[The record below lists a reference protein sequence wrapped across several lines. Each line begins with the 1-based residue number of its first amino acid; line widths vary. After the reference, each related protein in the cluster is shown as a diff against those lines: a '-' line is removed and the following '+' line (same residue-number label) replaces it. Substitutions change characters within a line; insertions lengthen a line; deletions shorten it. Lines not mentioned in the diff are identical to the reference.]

1 LLIFRLGAGGGAGE
15 PWSWGQG
22 RWTAGGSWVQ
32 PYLHPSLEHGAV
44 TDGRSSFLFAR
55 ERMRDPTWCAPGTGA
70 IRADT
75 TLYRQRLSEVLAW
88 PLDVT
93 VVECEPSGRFR
104 VSAGRWGTAPLYLAC
119 GSDALHGTWS
129 LPDLSSRAKLES
141 LDAVAVTR
149 ALALRGRYTARTL
162 FRDVHQLTERAS
174 AEYDPRAP
182 SLLLRYPDP
191 APHARPRAVRQGVDV
206 VEVFERLLEQAV
218 ARRWY
223 DPGESAVELSGGVDS
238 GNVAMTLAVL
248 HPGGALAYALM
259 IGGLAGAQQSRRRA
273 ALLEHCGFPDIQVP
287 AWERP
292 PLHPSGRRARGEPVD
307 PLAEPYHEAVELMLA
322 AARARGVRTVFTGDG
337 GDELLSLRGPE
348 WAAEGKVPGR
358 HAPGRDLPP
367 WLGPAARAAAEALDE
382 DLAPRTVVNEAT
394 LLGFACRSPQ
404 FLAAG
409 LWPVSPL
416 CDPKLIRFAEQ
427 LPVEWRRDKRL
438 ARVRLARLGFSQE
451 VVHPPL
457 RETFAHLME
466 QGMHAYGVPLLKKM
480 VGGAL
485 LVDLGYVDGAR
496 LRAAYER
503 LAEGGPV
510 EPSLFAAVSLEL
522 GLRGLLG

>member
-1 LLIFRLGAGGGAGE
+1 
-15 PWSWGQG
+15 
-22 RWTAGGSWVQ
+22 
-32 PYLHPSLEHGAV
+32 V
-44 TDGRSSFLFAR
+44 TDGRSSFLFVR
-55 ERMRDPTWCAPGTGA
+55 ERMRDPAWHGPGTGV
-70 IRADT
+70 IRADAA
-75 TLYRQRLSEVLAW
+75 LYRQRLSEVSAW
-88 PLDVT
+88 PLEAT
-93 VVECEPSGRFR
+93 VVECDPSGRFR

-119 GSDALHGTWS
+119 GSGALHGTWS
-129 LPDLSSRAKLES
+129 LPDLSSRATLEA
-141 LDAVAVTR
+141 LDPVAVTR

-162 FRDVHQLTERAS
+162 FRDAHQLTERAS

-182 SLLLRYPDP
+182 ALLLRYPDP
-191 APHARPRAVRQGVDV
+191 APHARPRALREGVDV

-218 ARRWY
+218 TRRWY

-238 GNVAMTLAVL
+238 GNVAMTLAAL

-259 IGGLAGAQQSRRRA
+259 IGGPAGGQQSRRRA
-273 ALLEHCGFPDIQVP
+273 AMLEHCGFPDIRVP

-322 AARARGVRTVFTGDG
+322 TARARGVRTVFTGDG
-337 GDELLSLRGPE
+337 GDELLSLRGTE

-367 WLGPAARAAAEALDE
+367 WLGPMARAAAEAIDE
-382 DLAPRTVVNEAT
+382 NLAPRTVVNEAT

-409 LWPVSPL
+409 LRGPGPLAKRWPGCWPVSPL
-416 CDPKLIRFAEQ
+416 CDPELIRFAEQ

-457 RETFAHLME
+457 RETFGHLME
-466 QGMHAYGVPLLKKM
+466 QGMRAYGVPLLKKM
-480 VGGAL
+480 VGGSRL
-485 LVDLGYVDGAR
+485 IDLGYVDGAR

-510 EPSLFAAVSLEL
+510 EPALFAALSLEL